1 MDQFA
6 TNKTAINECN
16 ASVTGAPF
24 DRDGAIRRYQQIQQE
39 IACLE
44 KERECLRDLLVK
56 ELEGKVPA
64 VRSGLFA
71 ISDFRGAFRKVVTP
85 YLSIRSRKA

>member
-1 MDQFA
+1 MFDKTA
-6 TNKTAINECN
+6 TNECDETV
-16 ASVTGAPF
+16 AVAHF

-64 VRSGLFA
+64 VRSGLLA
-71 ISDFRGAFRKVVTP
+71 ISDFQGAFRKVVTP
-85 YLSIRSRKA
+85 YISIRSRKA

>member
-6 TNKTAINECN
+6 TNKTGTNECDGT
-16 ASVTGAPF
+16 ASVAHF

-39 IACLE
+39 IARLE

-56 ELEGKVPA
+56 ELEGKV
-64 VRSGLFA
+64 SA
-71 ISDFRGAFRKVVTP
+71 ILLACH
-85 YLSIRSRKA
+85 I